1 MAGRGTRSSTKVKAA
16 RRLVLHANTCYASKV
31 KSNITLKLDAGLLR
45 EVRVLAAEEGTSV
58 SALLSGRLEELVR
71 ERRAY
76 ERAKKSA
83 LKRLRTGWDLGWA
96 PPRSRDELHE
106 R

>member
-1 MAGRGTRSSTKVKAA
+1 MAGKEAAPPTRVKAA
-16 RRLVLHANTCYASKV
+16 RERLLYTDTCYAPNV
-31 KSNITLKLDAGLLR
+31 KSNTTLKLDAGLLR

-83 LKRLRTGWDLGWA
+83 LKRLRTGRDLGWT
-96 PPRSRDELHE
+96 PTSVWGPTS
-106 R
+106 